1 MSINIW
7 RHGAVPRSGPAATS
21 AAGLPYWFSE
31 FLADRAVRKPSPHNR
46 RTDRGPAGHRGQQG
60 QLARGVRRLRRHPA
74 SDKTCMPGCLSWNP
88 GPVAFSR
95 DDNRFGRHLIP
106 DDACPRRRCTPI
118 DYDPSIGTERPAW
131 CRTSPQTDV
140 EWMFFR
146 PVRLG
151 GPDGSCTY
159 LLCVCS
165 PGTNARTPRCWPSR
179 TAGGVASELVPGHT
193 KRTGK
198 SKYSPFLAQGC

>member
-7 RHGAVPRSGPAATS
+7 RHGAVPRSGPPAATS

-88 GPVAFSR
+88 PGPVAFFSR

-131 CRTSPQTDV
+131 CRTSRKLMSSGCSSGRCDWAVLTAV
-140 EWMFFR
+140 
-146 PVRLG
+146 VRICCASVVRGRMLG
-151 GPDGSCTY
+151 
-159 LLCVCS
+159 LLAV
-165 PGTNARTPRCWPSR
+165 GRAVQR
-179 TAGGVASELVPGHT
+179 GVWHLS
-193 KRTGK
+193 
-198 SKYSPFLAQGC
+198 